1 MKQCNQCGNMLA
13 NDATY
18 CYACNTPQTVGF
30 EEFDSK
36 PKYNDTFLK
45 VLCGITIVVAVFSL
59 ISGAV
64 SLIKDSRL
72 PIDGMKVIGY
82 SGLAVAIAKLTAGIL
97 MLRKKLKGL
106 YLYTL
111 AQIALIA
118 IQIYTAVLM
127 SGYMNALMPDN
138 GMISGSSIMMISA
151 VIVTFVYIIFLI
163 MYWLP
168 NNRRLLS

>member
-1 MKQCNQCGNMLA
+1 MLA

-36 PKYNDTFLK
+36 SRYNDTFLK
-45 VLCGITIVVAVFSL
+45 VLCGITIVVAVFSI
-59 ISGAV
+59 ISGTV

-72 PIDGMKVIGY
+72 PIDGMKVIAY
-82 SGLAVAIAKLTAGIL
+82 SSLAIAIAKLTAGIL

-168 NNRRLLS
+168 TNRRLLS